1 MVSFPVVDSF
11 SFFFHLFGAVFN
23 DPCLLSLGN
32 GPPPNR
38 DVLKLL
44 CLPGSTTPS
53 IDGFGKVWDA
63 KYQIPK
69 LSARSSAN
77 DKDTSTTTTSTV
89 ASSPLNTANQETS
102 ATKTMPNF
110 MSNMHSFGNNQMLS
124 NKIHGGRASSVSPKY
139 NLNNDSMSSF
149 NKDIHLYK
157 SSSSDALQHQS
168 QSSGHH
174 MQMSGYDTIN
184 CSSEF

>member
-1 MVSFPVVDSF
+1 MNNEYP
-11 SFFFHLFGAVFN
+11 LF
-23 DPCLLSLGN
+23 SLGN

-38 DVLKLL
+38 DVLKLFS
-44 CLPGSTTPS
+44 LPGSATPS

-184 CSSEF
+184 SSTEF